1 MSARRPKI
9 TVAGSANIDFAMKMA
24 HLPRAGETVTDAV
37 FLQTYGGKGANQA
50 IAAARAG
57 GDVWFVACVGR
68 ESLAD
73 EMVDGFRRDGIHT
86 DFVFR
91 EEGCA
96 SGTALIMSG
105 EAGQNYLSVAP
116 GANYRLGSPRIDAAA
131 AAFEG
136 SAMVLVQNEIPRAT
150 LVRAI
155 AEAAARGVPVMLN
168 LAPVRERDPELLR
181 AAQVLVVNEGEAGL
195 LTGIEPSNA
204 EQAAEAADQL
214 RRMGPAA
221 VVITL
226 GPGGCWVSSHDL
238 RGLLPAFPVDVVDTT
253 GAGDTFCGAL
263 AVSLAEGQPLSGALR
278 FASAAAALSV
288 TVLGAQ
294 PSIPGRARIESFLRE
309 RGL

>member
-1 MSARRPKI
+1 MSPRRPKI

-24 HLPRAGETVTDAV
+24 RLPRAGETVTDAV

-73 EMVDGFRRDGIHT
+73 EMVEGFRRDGIHT
-86 DFVFR
+86 EFVFR
-91 EEGCA
+91 EESCA

-116 GANYRLGSPRIDAAA
+116 GANYRLGSQHITAAA
-131 AAFEG
+131 TAFAG
-136 SAMVLVQNEIPRAT
+136 SAMVLVQNEISRAT
-150 LVRAI
+150 LMHAI
-155 AEAAARGVPVMLN
+155 TEAAAHRVPVMLN
-168 LAPVRERDPELLR
+168 FAPVREPDRELVKS
-181 AAQVLVVNEGEAGL
+181 AQLLVVNESEAGL
-195 LTGIEPSNA
+195 LTGIEPSS
-204 EQAAEAADQL
+204 EEEAAEAAGRL
-214 RRMGPAA
+214 RQMGPPA
-221 VVITL
+221 VVITR
-226 GPGGCWVSSHDL
+226 GPAGCWVSSQDL
-238 RGLLPAFPVDVVDTT
+238 SGPVPAFPVEVVDTT

-263 AVSLAEGQPLSGALR
+263 ALSIAEGQPLSGALR

-309 RGL
+309 HGL